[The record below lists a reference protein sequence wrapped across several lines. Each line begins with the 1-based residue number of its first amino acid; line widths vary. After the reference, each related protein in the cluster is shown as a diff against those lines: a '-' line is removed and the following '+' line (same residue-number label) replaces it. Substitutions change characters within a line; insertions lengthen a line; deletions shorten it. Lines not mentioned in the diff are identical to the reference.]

1 MKLFASCTVKHKY
14 VVLQITCYYWPGP
27 PTETAAYSSLS
38 VPASLWGGSKDT
50 KTTVTSQ
57 KLFYWRTDRLRMELN
72 LLPELVTILCL
83 CHLDIPIILNDL
95 DRGQQTMAK
104 SGPPLVFWTVNLEWF
119 SHFWMI
125 GKNRKN
131 NKMLWHANTVWET
144 KILVPLNK
152 VLLDTATLF
161 RSHIVYGCFCATTA
175 ALGDWDHMTYRVNET
190 SSL

>member
-1 MKLFASCTVKHKY
+1 MLLLTWFSYQDCSLFLSLCFQPVSGVVRKTLKPQWPVRSCFT
-14 VVLQITCYYWPGP
+14 
-27 PTETAAYSSLS
+27 
-38 VPASLWGGSKDT
+38 GGLT
-50 KTTVTSQ
+50 
-57 KLFYWRTDRLRMELN
+57 WLRMELN

-125 GKNRKN
+125 GKNWKN

-190 SSL
+190 LSL